1 MNKTEWYSGTA
12 NVIRKTHFYNKVR
25 KSLKELKSQG
35 LCDKD
40 AEVIH
45 HLIDTE
51 EQRKYNDEHYEM
63 WGHNLDGS
71 FEYGKYV
78 IFCTRAEH
86 IKIHAAAEPGKYSH
100 EISAEAKK
108 KLSERFKG
116 ERNPQ
121 YGKRGE
127 LATCYGRCGELHPM
141 FGKVHT
147 EETKNKIGVA
157 SKKYHTAYKLLHSVY
172 KANGGTMGLNSFKHA
187 LKIGDITFELCPTTI
202 YTYKETR

>member
-1 MNKTEWYSGTA
+1 MNKKEWYSGT
-12 NVIRKTHFYNKVR
+12 VR
-25 KSLKELKSQG
+25 KIHKWKHLADQKIKEWKKLNNITEK
-35 LCDKD
+35 C
-40 AEVIH
+40 VIH

-63 WGHNLDGS
+63 WGYNLDGS

-86 IKIHAAAEPGKYSH
+86 VKIHAAVEPGKYGH
-100 EISAEAKK
+100 EISVETRK

-116 ERNPQ
+116 ENNPQ

-141 FGKVHT
+141 YGKTHT
-147 EETKNKIGVA
+147 EETKNKIGEA
-157 SKKYHTAYKLLHSVY
+157 SKKIHVAHKLLYNVY
-172 KANGGTMGLNSFKHA
+172 KSNGGIMGFSDFRHA
-187 LKIGDITFELCPTTI
+187 VKIGDITFEMRSTTI
-202 YTYKETR
+202 YTNKEV